1 MLIEESLKFR
11 KDFMEKKVLV
21 ILDDVID
28 FESLHMLVEKHR
40 FGIGS
45 GIIVTTLDTHLL
57 SQLEVDKKYI

>member
-1 MLIEESLKFR
+1 
-11 KDFMEKKVLV
+11 MEKKVLV